1 MVPSGS
7 PGASDEGGVR
17 LPLRYR
23 PGQAPGA
30 AERPAVRQAEIEGA
44 AFTLPRGVTAG
55 KRKAG
60 QPGCPAFQEQGPL
73 PASAP
78 FVKEQ
83 QRDQAEDAA
92 PQDHADLKP
101 AAARE
106 FMPPCETQAM
116 EQGHYQAERQGKGS
130 PAGESVISGEKDSRS
145 SWVNVRRKGK
155 MVSAR

>member
-1 MVPSGS
+1 MP
-7 PGASDEGGVR
+7 
-17 LPLRYR
+17 PLRFHGALR
-23 PGQAPGA
+23 PVKERRDSQAVPPF
-30 AERPAVRQAEIEGA
+30 RNR
-44 AFTLPRGVTAG
+44 
-55 KRKAG
+55 
-60 QPGCPAFQEQGPL
+60 GPL

-116 EQGHYQAERQGKGS
+116 EQGQYQAERQGKGS
-130 PAGESVISGEKDSRS
+130 PAGRERDLGREGLPVFMGERQAEGEDGVGKVMLPDALGTGH
-145 SWVNVRRKGK
+145 VVRKGP
-155 MVSAR
+155 

>member
-1 MVPSGS
+1 MP
-7 PGASDEGGVR
+7 
-17 LPLRYR
+17 PLRFH
-23 PGQAPGA
+23 GA
-30 AERPAVRQAEIEGA
+30 LRPAKERRDSQAVPP
-44 AFTLPRGVTAG
+44 FRN
-55 KRKAG
+55 R
-60 QPGCPAFQEQGPL
+60 GPL

-130 PAGESVISGEKDSRS
+130 PAVISGEKDSRS